1 MEMAIVRWR
10 PWQELEA
17 IRREMDRLW
26 ERFFGE
32 PTVEEVGA
40 AWIPPLDVAETKDEV
55 IVTVELPG
63 IDPSNVEVTLANGVL
78 TIKGEKKHERK
89 DERYHLIER
98 TYGAFTRS
106 LRLPVDVDEE
116 KVKATYKDGVLK
128 IVMPKVEK
136 AKEKEIRIEVER

>member
-1 MEMAIVRWR
+1 MALIKWR
-10 PWQELEA
+10 PWAEIEA
-17 IRREMDRLW
+17 LKREMDRMW

-32 PTVEEVGA
+32 SPIQEVGA
-40 AWIPPLDVAETKDEV
+40 EWIPPLDVAETKDEI

-63 IDPSNVEVTLANGVL
+63 VDPSNVEVTVANGIL

-106 LRLPVDVDEE
+106 IRLPVDFDENN
-116 KVKATYKDGVLK
+116 VKATYKDGVLK
-128 IVMPKVEK
+128 IVLPKVEK
-136 AKEKEIRIEVER
+136 AKEKEIKIQIEK

>member
-1 MEMAIVRWR
+1 MALIKWR
-10 PWQELEA
+10 PWAEIEA
-17 IRREMDRLW
+17 LKRALDRMW

-32 PTVEEVGA
+32 SPIQEVGA
-40 AWIPPLDVAETKDEV
+40 EWIPPLDVAETKDEI

-63 IDPSNVEVTLANGVL
+63 VDPSNVEVTVANGIL

-106 LRLPVDVDEE
+106 IRLPVDFDENN
-116 KVKATYKDGVLK
+116 VKATYKDGVLK
-128 IVMPKVEK
+128 IVLPKVEK
-136 AKEKEIRIEVER
+136 AKEKEIKIQIEK

>member
-1 MEMAIVRWR
+1 
-10 PWQELEA
+10 
-17 IRREMDRLW
+17 
-26 ERFFGE
+26 
-32 PTVEEVGA
+32 
-40 AWIPPLDVAETKDEV
+40 
-55 IVTVELPG
+55 VELPG